1 MLQNRFSMINGP
13 ITGFCNVEW
22 GEGVGGGGH
31 IFVFDPLL
39 TLIYNCE
46 KTLSLKGINH
56 EQ

>member
-1 MLQNRFSMINGP
+1 MVPSLDFVMWSG
-13 ITGFCNVEW
+13 GKGW
-22 GEGVGGGGH
+22 GGGN
-31 IFVFDPLL
+31 IYVFDPLL